1 MSDAPS
7 PRFTLEYRLPT
18 SSAVLAKAGYN
29 DPEKAMQAYQDASES
44 FRASNQPPGAT
55 LSLTDEKMEFHGGA
69 VAEGR
74 GSVLHGWFKEAARER
89 FAGLQP
95 SQEARP
101 ELESMRAAFAEK
113 RAVDQVR
120 SGPEQAGGGAMEAV
134 ERKAV
139 QERGAGIDR
148 SAAGI
153 EKPEKEDAL
162 RKWYLLTAQGYHDK
176 QTTELVI
183 QVKGDKLETQREDTA
198 TIDALATAAADR
210 GWTSVKLRGTDAFRR
225 EAWYQLA
232 ARGIESQGYKPT
244 PADKAR
250 LAEVERARA
259 QAGPA
264 GPAGAGVIAAAAV
277 DKARGVDARKDL
289 ATDKASPAREE
300 GRAAQAVTAA
310 GRSPEQE
317 AADAV
322 RRAAPEIAPSGPETP
337 RDGLALSAAVN
348 AAHGAAVAANERS
361 ARAASHGVGKVAS
374 RQAAPAVSSPKAE
387 LTGDRKVMV
396 EAVVRVAREGGLNGD
411 KLDRVRDAATKV
423 AASAYKVKAP
433 QVADRA
439 AIPQPSSPGPKP
451 GAHRDLSR

>member
-1 MSDAPS
+1 MSDAPI

-18 SSAVLAKAGYN
+18 GSGVLAKVGYN
-29 DPEKAMQAYQDASES
+29 DPEKALQAYRDASES

-55 LSLTDEKMEFHGGA
+55 LSLTDEKMELHGGA

-74 GSVLHGWFKEAARER
+74 GSILHGWFKESARER
-89 FAGLQP
+89 FAGLKP

-101 ELESMRAAFAEK
+101 ELEPMRAALAEK

-120 SGPEQAGGGAMEAV
+120 SWPERTGGGAMQGL
-134 ERKAV
+134 ERKTV
-139 QERGAGIDR
+139 GDRGARIGR
-148 SAAGI
+148 SAAGV
-153 EKPEKEDAL
+153 EKPENKDAL
-162 RKWYLLTAQGYHDK
+162 RKRYLITTRGYHDK

-210 GWTSVKLRGTDAFRR
+210 GWTTVKLSGTDAFRR

-232 ARGIESQGYKPT
+232 ARGIESHGYQPT

-250 LAEVERARA
+250 LADVEQARV
-259 QAGPA
+259 QGLNGPA
-264 GPAGAGVIAAAAV
+264 GVGVAAATGV
-277 DKARGVDARKDL
+277 TNAREADASKHL
-289 ATDKASPAREE
+289 AAYKASPVSAVSRT
-300 GRAAQAVTAA
+300 AQAVTSTAL
-310 GRSPEQE
+310 SPEQE

-322 RRAAPEIAPSGPETP
+322 RRAAPEIAPNGPEMS
-337 RDGLALSAAVN
+337 RDGLTLSAAAN
-348 AAHGAAVAANERS
+348 AAHGAAVAANERN
-361 ARAASHGVGKVAS
+361 ARAASHFVGNGVLL
-374 RQAAPAVSSPKAE
+374 QTAPAASGPKAE

-423 AASAYKVKAP
+423 AASAYRVKAP
-433 QVADRA
+433 QVADRS
-439 AIPQPSSPGPKP
+439 AIPQPTSPGPKP
-451 GAHRDLSR
+451 GAYRDLSR